1 MSKGSKYTVQNQIY
15 LIARMSKESKCLV
28 PILIIL
34 IHLIARMSKESKVQY
49 IVYSCELND
58 SKSESN
64 EVHTLELP
72 LLMFITLSTT

>member
-15 LIARMSKESKCLV
+15 LIACMSKELKCLV

-49 IVYSCELND
+49 IVYSYELND

>member
-15 LIARMSKESKCLV
+15 LIACMSKESKG
-28 PILIIL
+28 
-34 IHLIARMSKESKVQY
+34 QY

-58 SKSESN
+58 SKSESD

-72 LLMFITLSTT
+72 LLMFITLSTM

>member
-1 MSKGSKYTVQNQIY
+1 
-15 LIARMSKESKCLV
+15 
-28 PILIIL
+28 
-34 IHLIARMSKESKVQY
+34 MSKESKVLY

-58 SKSESN
+58 SKSESD

>member
-1 MSKGSKYTVQNQIY
+1 M
-15 LIARMSKESKCLV
+15 
-28 PILIIL
+28 ILIIL
-34 IHLIARMSKESKVQY
+34 VYLIACMSKESKVLY

-72 LLMFITLSTT
+72 LVMFIILSTT